1 MRFQGEGSRLA
12 AFLLCAPLT
21 ACSMLGSSP
30 PEGDT
35 MHVLEARRL
44 AVCNSDGP
52 QARISLLAD
61 REAVRGW
68 QRAHNVDLVG
78 VDPLP
83 TEGPY
88 VLVEMG
94 VRLSAGYGIA
104 VSREALLDQGTARLS
119 ASLLTPAP
127 GAVAAEVVTSPCVL
141 VALPPGAYRAVEL
154 RDPAGAL
161 LARADAAAPVQ

>member
-1 MRFQGEGSRLA
+1 MLA
-12 AFLLCAPLT
+12 
-21 ACSMLGSSP
+21 SQP
-30 PEGDT
+30 PPGDA

-52 QARISLLAD
+52 QTRVSLLAD
-61 REAVRGW
+61 REAVRVW

-83 TEGPY
+83 TDGPY

-104 VSREALLDQGTARLS
+104 VSREARLDGGTARLS

-127 GAVAAEVVTSPCVL
+127 GAAVAEVVTSPCTL
-141 VALPPGAYRAVEL
+141 VALPPGVYRAVEL

>member
-1 MRFQGEGSRLA
+1 MSFQGGFQRLA
-12 AFLLCAPLT
+12 AGLMGLPLA
-21 ACSMLGSSP
+21 ACSMFGGALD
-30 PEGDT
+30 GDP
-35 MHVLEARRL
+35 MHVLEVRRL
-44 AVCNSDGP
+44 ALCNSDGP
-52 QARISLLAD
+52 QARVSLLAD
-61 REAVRGW
+61 RDAVRAW

-83 TEGPY
+83 SGGPY
-88 VLVEMG
+88 VAVEMG

-104 VSREALLDQGTARLS
+104 VSREALLDHGTARLN

-127 GAVAAEVVTSPCVL
+127 GEVTAEMVTSPCVL

-154 RDPAGAL
+154 RDPGGAV